1 MSDESWEQM
10 RKLIQCFMDEQH
22 EWNRELEKRI
32 RLLETDLAVTN
43 TKVLFY
49 GSAAS
54 IVVGLIT
61 HIILGK
67 LK

>member
-1 MSDESWEQM
+1 
-10 RKLIQCFMDEQH
+10 MDEQH